1 MNIILFSA
9 IPDNEQVRLVMEDLG
24 FGFFYFGCT
33 KTVSGEFWIKEYL
46 NNLPE
51 HSF

>member
-24 FGFFYFGCT
+24 FGFFILGALRQSQES
-33 KTVSGEFWIKEYL
+33 SG
-46 NNLPE
+46 
-51 HSF
+51 